1 MEFRSSER
9 TKPSFVSTDSKVW
22 MNHQFFHSFVSLRPC
37 LFLFSRLRAF
47 VASKLRPFV
56 PPFLRF
62 VSPSCHDTIVPSL
75 LLYVV
80 FSFFVPSFFRS
91 LVPFFLR
98 SFVPSFLRC
107 FGASLRRCLVHSF
120 LFTSFLHSFV
130 SSCLCPLCLPFFL
143 HPILFDL
150 FIIIYS
156 FVCLGERAL
165 GSSSSYGNQYKTHR
179 CFTNS
184 GLCPNLRQW
193 INRAF
198 PSWDWTRVFY
208 VLKLWIWT
216 PSSILLLLSQRHN
229 SWAITLVAF

>member
-91 LVPFFLR
+91 LVPFFLPSFLPSFLRSFAPSFLR
-98 SFVPSFLRC
+98 SFVPSFLRSFVPSFIRC

-120 LFTSFLHSFV
+120 LFPSFLHSLV

-165 GSSSSYGNQYKTHR
+165 WSSSSYGNQYKTHR

-184 GLCPNLRQW
+184 GLCPNLRQ
-193 INRAF
+193 
-198 PSWDWTRVFY
+198 
-208 VLKLWIWT
+208 
-216 PSSILLLLSQRHN
+216 
-229 SWAITLVAF
+229 